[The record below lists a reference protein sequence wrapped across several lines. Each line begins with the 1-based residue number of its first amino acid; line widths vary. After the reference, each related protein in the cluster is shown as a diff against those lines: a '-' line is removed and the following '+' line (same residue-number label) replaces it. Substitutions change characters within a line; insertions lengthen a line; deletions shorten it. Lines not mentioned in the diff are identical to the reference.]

1 MTTIIIK
8 AIVKNIKMTTMIINI
23 IIIIMIIITIMTTI
37 TKIIIMSKVPDTIKE
52 VEEEGKRT
60 QSLIQEQ

>member
-8 AIVKNIKMTTMIINI
+8 AIVKNINVTIMIINI
-23 IIIIMIIITIMTTI
+23 IIIIMIIITLMTTI
-37 TKIIIMSKVPDTIKE
+37 TKIIVMSKVPDTIKE
-52 VEEEGKRT
+52 VEEEGKKT